1 MIDKTTNEVRA
12 MKPEGQIFV
21 DLKKTIQ
28 EIAGAQLIKMV
39 LYGSRARG
47 DYNEGSDTDIAII
60 IRGLSPEMKRLMLEK
75 IAGIELDHLR
85 YLSTLIMSEDDFEL
99 LKKRERRIAGDIER
113 EGIPL

>member
-1 MIDKTTNEVRA
+1 
-12 MKPEGQIFV
+12 MKPEEQIFI

-28 EIAGAQLIKMV
+28 EIAGPRLIKIV

-47 DYNEGSDTDIAII
+47 DYSEGSDTDIAII
-60 IRGLSPEMKRLMLEK
+60 IRGLSPEMKHLMLDK

-85 YLSTLIMSEDDFEL
+85 YLSTLILSEDDFEL